1 MFLAVI
7 VIIVVAVAGVGAY
20 VLLSSSSSPSTS
32 STTAISTAT
41 STAAST
47 PQSTSSSVA
56 TTPTSSSSVASSLSS
71 TTTSSTTSS
80 ASSSTSEGT
89 SSVAYTCTTTYTTG
103 GTAPDYTSQYI
114 GIIQKFSAMEFKY
127 SSTGSSGSQNGTF
140 SYQVISSSGG
150 IYSANFTLGSISENE
165 SITATVDAN
174 NDTVLSVTLSGYTQ
188 TGSAAK
194 GFFDSIMAVFGLSLT
209 YSTESSAYTNNAY
222 FHSTGTSSMTF
233 GSTTFDVT
241 TWVANSLPLSF
252 TSCGVTSSLTAF
264 TLQFGTPPGT
274 SLTFVTY
281 IQVIETSPEAGSFTF
296 QLVSM
301 TEAS

>member
-1 MFLAVI
+1 VFLAVI

-56 TTPTSSSSVASSLSS
+56 TLPTSSSSVASSLSS

-194 GFFDSIMAVFGLSLT
+194 GFFDDIMAVFGLSLT

-281 IQVIETSPEAGSFTF
+281 IQVTETSPEAGSFTF